1 MSNLLGTM
9 LNSTSVKSSALNS
22 KAKSIVSVLELC
34 VVLTAK
40 ACQDFQS
47 IFASFSDKWPSG
59 LSWRPFR

>member
-9 LNSTSVKSSALNS
+9 LNSSSVKSSALNS

-40 ACQDFQS
+40 ACQDF
-47 IFASFSDKWPSG
+47 
-59 LSWRPFR
+59 

>member
-9 LNSTSVKSSALNS
+9 LNSSNVKSSALNS

-34 VVLTAK
+34 VVLI
-40 ACQDFQS
+40 FQS
-47 IFASFSDKWPSG
+47 IFAFYSDKWPSE